1 LFNINEPVKKIAG
14 FFIEGECVNNRKPS
28 YLVVGLALF
37 SMFFGS
43 GNLIFPLMLG
53 RDAGSSFMISALG
66 FVLTAVL
73 VPCLGIIAIA
83 FAEGDYE
90 EIFKTMFPKKISLTL
105 IFIILLSFIPFGA
118 GPRCVVLAHAS
129 LKTFMPIPSLWIFS
143 ALFLGLVGY
152 LVNDRSHLLNVL
164 GKILTPLLLIS
175 VAIMVASAFMHG
187 EVDPPTKGNADLFL
201 GSLFEGYNTQDL
213 LSSLFFSSSLI
224 MLMKSS
230 IPKKK
235 EMILTMLKGSVVGI
249 SLLTTLYVLLIAAS
263 SLHSDI
269 LIGHSGIDLVS
280 ILARHTLGPQLGL
293 AAGVAVALA
302 CLTTAVALIMAFSQ
316 FLGTYVIPERFVW
329 LALPVSLFS
338 VYFTSLLEF
347 EGIMVIISIM
357 MKIVYPVM
365 VVVVLRYL
373 ADLYVS
379 YRKNTP
385 AA

>member
-1 LFNINEPVKKIAG
+1 M
-14 FFIEGECVNNRKPS
+14 
-28 YLVVGLALF
+28 VGLALF

-53 RDAGSSFMISALG
+53 RDAGASYLVSALG

-90 EIFKTMFPKKISLTL
+90 AIFSKMFKKNISLAL

-129 LKTFMPIPSLWIFS
+129 LKTFLPTPSLWIFS
-143 ALFLGLVGY
+143 ALFLGFVGY
-152 LVNDRSHLLNVL
+152 LVNDRSHLLDVL
-164 GKILTPLLLIS
+164 GKVLTPLLLIS
-175 VAIMVASAFMHG
+175 VAIMVTSAFLHG
-187 EVDPPTKGNADLFL
+187 EVDPPTQSNTQLFMN
-201 GSLFEGYNTQDL
+201 SLFEGYNTQDL

-230 IPKKK
+230 IPNKK
-235 EMILTMLKGSVVGI
+235 EMIFTMLKGSVVGI
-249 SLLTTLYVLLIAAS
+249 TLLTTLYVLLIAAS

-280 ILARHTLGPQLGL
+280 ILALHTLGPQFGL

-316 FLGTYVIPERFVW
+316 FLSTYVMNQRYQK
-329 LALPVSLFS
+329 LALPISLIS
-338 VYFTSLLEF
+338 VFLTSLLEF
-347 EGIMVIISIM
+347 EGIMAIISPM
-357 MKIVYPVM
+357 MKVVYPIM
-365 VVVVLRYL
+365 LIVVVRYL
-373 ADLYVS
+373 MDLYVS
-379 YRKNTP
+379 QRKKQHM
-385 AA
+385 